1 MRALAQ
7 TIAPRTGGLIES
19 CDARTRILA
28 ACALVILI
36 VSLQTFPARI
46 AALALAAGLLAASA
60 LRWRE
65 AARRLAHVEG
75 FMAALLV
82 LLPFT
87 AGGPALAQFGPLTV
101 SARGLERAFAIVL
114 AVNASALV
122 TLALLGALE
131 PVRLGR
137 AMAALGAPQRLVH
150 LLLFLV
156 RYLPNLR
163 EDLARQRDA
172 MRARAFAP
180 ALSRHAWRSFGN
192 LVGMLLVRTI
202 ERAERVDEA
211 MRCRG
216 FSGRFPL
223 RAMKPMG
230 GADARFAALA
240 AAGALALLALDRLA

>member
-1 MRALAQ
+1 MSALADRA
-7 TIAPRTGGLIES
+7 APRAGGLIES
-19 CDARTRILA
+19 LDARTRLLGA
-28 ACALVILI
+28 LALVIVI

-46 AALALAAGLLAASA
+46 AALALAALLVNASP
-60 LRWRE
+60 LPWRDVL
-65 AARRLAHVEG
+65 RRLAHVEG
-75 FMAALLV
+75 FMIALLV

-87 AGGPALAQFGPLTV
+87 AGGPALAQFGPLSV

-131 PVRLGR
+131 PVRIGR
-137 AMAALGAPQRLVH
+137 ALAAMRAPQRLVH

-156 RYLPNLR
+156 RYLPTLR
-163 EDLARQRDA
+163 EELTRQREA
-172 MRARAFAP
+172 MRARAFRP

-192 LVGMLLVRTI
+192 LVGMLLVRSI
-202 ERAERVDEA
+202 ERAERVEEG
-211 MRCRG
+211 MRCRA

-240 AAGALALLALDRLA
+240 IAGALALLAMDRLP

>member
-1 MRALAQ
+1 
-7 TIAPRTGGLIES
+7 
-19 CDARTRILA
+19 
-28 ACALVILI
+28 
-36 VSLQTFPARI
+36 
-46 AALALAAGLLAASA
+46 
-60 LRWRE
+60 
-65 AARRLAHVEG
+65 
-75 FMAALLV
+75 
-82 LLPFT
+82 
-87 AGGPALAQFGPLTV
+87 
-101 SARGLERAFAIVL
+101 
-114 AVNASALV
+114 
-122 TLALLGALE
+122 
-131 PVRLGR
+131 
-137 AMAALGAPQRLVH
+137 MAALGAPQRLVH

-180 ALSRHAWRSFGN
+180 TLSRHAWRSFGN